1 MPAVG
6 EIIGGRLRIDRI
18 LGSGGMGVVMVAT
31 HLELG
36 HRVAIKFLHDGLAQ
50 NAEIVERFLREARA
64 VVGLRTD
71 HVCRVLDVSRLE
83 SGAPY
88 IVMELLEGNDLAKIV
103 AAQPLPLQTAVEY
116 VMQACVALA
125 EAHAA
130 GIVHRD
136 LKPANL
142 FLTRRMDGGPLVK
155 VLDFGIA
162 KALADASAV
171 ALTSD
176 AMMGSPGYMS
186 PEQIQSPR
194 GVDAR
199 TDIWS
204 LGVTLYQLLSRR
216 LPFVGDTV
224 PAVAVRISTAPP
236 EPLDVDPA
244 LRAIVW
250 RCLEKDRARR
260 YPDVAEL
267 ARDLARFGGP
277 NASAL
282 AALTAQIL
290 SKRSAQATAATEAP
304 FVGMTAPPAGPQVLS
319 GYPSAPAKPSRWPLI
334 AGSLVAL
341 AGIGIAIAVVT
352 RGGGSS
358 AQQVAAAPKDA
369 ATVVVAT
376 PPAPADAAEA
386 APAPPLDA
394 GVERTVKH
402 ASPARPKPKP
412 ADPKPADPKPAD
424 PKPAEPN
431 PAPASE
437 RSTWEKAC
445 SKVSSKF
452 AALAPPGLI
461 TKCMCLKHDA
471 AAAQKAYE
479 RISPDDRE
487 TPRAECAKLG
497 IRLHE

>member
-1 MPAVG
+1 M
-6 EIIGGRLRIDRI
+6 
-18 LGSGGMGVVMVAT
+18 GSGGMGAVFAAT

-64 VVGLRTD
+64 VVQLRTD
-71 HVCRVLDVSRLE
+71 HVCRVLDVSRLD
-83 SGAPY
+83 SGAPF
-88 IVMELLEGNDLAKIV
+88 IIMELLEGNDLSKIV

-125 EAHAA
+125 EAHSA

-142 FLTRRMDGGPLVK
+142 FLTRRMDGGPLIK

-162 KALADASAV
+162 KALADSSAV

-176 AMMGSPGYMS
+176 ALMGSPGYMS
-186 PEQIQSPR
+186 PEQIESPR

-204 LGVTLYQLLSRR
+204 LGVTLYQLMSRR

-224 PAVAVRISTAPP
+224 PAVAVRISTQPP
-236 EPLDVDPA
+236 DPLDVDPA

-260 YPDVAEL
+260 YPDVGEL

-277 NASAL
+277 NAAAL
-282 AALTAQIL
+282 AALTQQIL
-290 SKRSAQATAATEAP
+290 YKRGPSATAATEGPAL
-304 FVGMTAPPAGPQVLS
+304 GMTAPPAGPQVLS
-319 GYPSAPAKPSRWPLI
+319 GYATAPAKPSRWPLI
-334 AGSLVAL
+334 VGALVAL

-352 RGGGSS
+352 RGGSS
-358 AQQVAAAPKDA
+358 EPQVVVPKDA
-369 ATVVVAT
+369 AAVVVVT
-376 PPAPADAAEA
+376 PPVDAAE
-386 APAPPLDA
+386 PVAPPIDA
-394 GVERTVKH
+394 GVEKTVKH
-402 ASPARPKPKP
+402 AATPKPKPKP

-424 PKPAEPN
+424 PKPADPK
-431 PAPASE
+431 PAPSE
-437 RSTWEKAC
+437 HPVWEKTC
-445 SKVSSKF
+445 SKVSSRF

-461 TKCMCLKHDA
+461 TKCMCLKRDQ
-471 AAAQKAYE
+471 AAAQTAYD
-479 RISPDDRE
+479 RISRDDR
-487 TPRAECAKLG
+487 TGPREECAKLG
-497 IRLHE
+497 IKLHE